1 MTMYKNMADYYE
13 HIFPVGKKAEFLKEK
28 FMGRKSLL
36 DIGCSDG
43 RVAEALARAGFKLEA
58 IDLSEEMIRVAKEIS
73 EEGVSFNAQVMD
85 MTEVDKHFQE
95 KSFDG
100 IYCIGN
106 TIVHLD
112 SYKAIEKTV
121 KGFKSLLKKNG
132 KLIIQILNYDFIYNK
147 NKTELP
153 IIENGK
159 IKFVRNYKLEEGN
172 IVFNTELLIKETGE
186 NFKGSVNLFP
196 IRKSELEEAL
206 KSAGFN
212 SFTYYGGFDGKEF
225 NNESMPLIVVAETL
239 REELPSIHC

>member
-13 HIFPVGKKAEFLKEK
+13 YIFPVGKKAEFLKEK

-43 RVAEALARAGFKLEA
+43 RVAEALAGAGFKLEA
-58 IDLSEEMIRVAKEIS
+58 IDLS

-112 SYKAIEKTV
+112 SYKAIEKTI

-147 NKTELP
+147 NK
-153 IIENGK
+153 
-159 IKFVRNYKLEEGN
+159 
-172 IVFNTELLIKETGE
+172 TELLIKETGE

-239 REELPSIHC
+239 REELPTIRC